1 MERHDF
7 VQRWSESLERGS
19 ASVFIGAGLSMQAGY
34 PSWKTLLKDIAK
46 ELDLDIDD
54 EHDLAAVAQYSIN
67 RAVGKRNQI
76 AAVIAREFPPKP
88 DAPAAFRTLARLPLR
103 HIWTTNYDTLAETA
117 WRNERKFLNVKSRN
131 DDLGVDPPTAH
142 AILYKMHGT
151 VDHPTDVV
159 IAKDDYELYR
169 LSRPG
174 FLQVLNG
181 HFVGKQI
188 LFVGF
193 SFTDPNVAHLF
204 GTIRESFREN
214 GPEHYAIV
222 RRPGLT
228 GKTTKAKAR
237 FKTDSVRHRLW
248 VDDLQRYGIRCVE
261 IDEFSEVEAILEE
274 VEKRLARRSVFV
286 SGSFPA
292 DDVAVLS
299 SGRKL
304 IEEVATGVGRLTV
317 ERKKRLVSG
326 FGLVV
331 GGAVVAGA
339 LGVAM
344 MEDLPNFEKTLLL
357 RPFPRQAP
365 SGLDPTTFAAQ
376 YRDGMLRQAGI
387 SVFIG
392 GMKLGDPAGAG
403 ALVAADGVLQEFVA
417 ATKLGHAIIPVGAT
431 GGASREIWHQVD
443 ASFSTFWPDSARDSF
458 LRLNDDSQSGEQL
471 VSAVASLI
479 DSLDVAHTPNRK
491 AVRTSTRK
499 KST

>member
-1 MERHDF
+1 MDRHDF

-103 HIWTTNYDTLAETA
+103 HVWTTNYDTLAETA
-117 WRNERKFLNVKSRN
+117 WRNERKYLNVKSRN
-131 DDLGVDPPTAH
+131 EDLGIDPPTAH

-174 FLQVLNG
+174 FLQILNG

-204 GTIRESFREN
+204 GTIRESFRAD

-222 RRPGLT
+222 RRPSLN
-228 GKTTKAKAR
+228 GKGGKAKAR
-237 FKTDSVRHRLW
+237 FKTDTVRHRLW

-261 IDEFSEVEAILEE
+261 IDEFAEVEAILEE
-274 VEKRLARRSVFV
+274 VETRLARRSVFV
-286 SGSFPA
+286 SGSFPP
-292 DDVAVLS
+292 DDMPARS
-299 SGRKL
+299 SDRKL
-304 IEEVATGVGRLTV
+304 IEEVATGVGRLAV

-339 LGVAM
+339 LGIAM
-344 MEDLPNFEKTLLL
+344 MEDLPNFEKIILL
-357 RPFPRQAP
+357 RPFPLDAP
-365 SGLDPTTFAAQ
+365 PGLDPATFAAQ

-392 GMKLGDPAGAG
+392 GEKLNVSSGGTG
-403 ALVAADGVLQEFVA
+403 FVTADGVLQEFEA
-417 ATKLGHAIIPVGAT
+417 ATKLRHAIIPVGAT
-431 GGASREIWHQVD
+431 GGASREIWRQVD
-443 ASFSTFWPDSARDSF
+443 AKFGMFWPDSARATFS
-458 LRLNDDSQSGEQL
+458 RLNDTSLDAQQL
-471 VSAVASLI
+471 VVAVASMI
-479 DSLDVAHTPNRK
+479 DSLDTAATTKAKVVRK
-491 AVRTSTRK
+491 TTRK
-499 KST
+499 KIA